1 MTATSHIDRLP
12 IAIFVAMMILLKG
25 SVTLA
30 TDENVERAELPKLID
45 MQVPSVDELFSA
57 DEKDIEYDW
66 ILLKAQKQEDR
77 RVIVVQALFP
87 RPDTIKSMLNE
98 ASRVEASKPTTAEER
113 EKRLSRLQE
122 LKKLII
128 KLPGDLADYRIPIDT
143 IDSIIYFEDLMLQ
156 RVDRLI
162 DEGNIQKAYELLL
175 RVENGIPDW
184 DKSQPRYEQLLLAES
199 AQRAAAG
206 DAYAALALLDELAGR
221 NKSNEELRPR
231 LGQIVA
237 PMIEESIGKEDFRKA
252 RYLISRVERVFPD
265 HELVATSKSRLNQM
279 MSQLLEEAGQLFR
292 QRKFPEAAETARRAD
307 AIWTMNGNQRAAFT
321 QYVARHQVL
330 RAGFD
335 DTEVEQSVYPASL
348 ESRERLRELVE
359 VPLYEPSSADKLTYY
374 RSSFFEV
381 WNPTNLGREVLFSLR
396 STRPHWQSQPILT
409 ANDLAETIDL
419 RLNPDS
425 PLFDPRLASFVKE
438 ISVRSPTELRLRFSR
453 VPLSIESLMRFP
465 VIARPPVAVLEGSED
480 LAVPGSATEVS
491 ARPAD
496 PRLLSTRFREQ
507 PENGMTRSFMRVRPE
522 PDGLDSS
529 MYHIAEVREVRYEDR
544 GKMLQAA
551 IRGDID
557 YIPTLQPW
565 EVDAFRASSDFETVQ
580 YSLPIT
586 HVITFNPLSER
597 VVNAQ
602 MRRALSFA
610 VNREGI
616 LSNVVLRDEAIRF
629 GRPTSAAWA
638 LRNYAT
644 EPNQVPPAYNLRL
657 AYALR
662 FAAERQLQIA
672 ELMKLSEVAK
682 ADAKKNKQQFDF
694 EKFRADT
701 NVDHV
706 KLPKLRFV
714 VDPDPTCIAA
724 AERMMVYWKK
734 INFDIELI
742 RGDQSGEML
751 KDDQWDM
758 CYRRVR
764 MEEPLL
770 EIWPLLANSD
780 SPDMSRLALFPDWMR
795 QELVGLDYASSFL
808 DAQQR
813 LFTLHNHIAEE
824 AFLIPLWEVDQFAA
838 VRKTVVGVPQRPMS
852 TYQNVERWIIRP

>member
-1 MTATSHIDRLP
+1 MTATFRIERLLL
-12 IAIFVAMMILLKG
+12 AMFVAMAMLLTA
-25 SVTLA
+25 SSSRA
-30 TDENVERAELPKLID
+30 ADENVQRAELPKLVDLPI
-45 MQVPSVDELFSA
+45 PSVDELFNA
-57 DEKDIEYDW
+57 DEKNVEYDW
-66 ILLKAQKQEDR
+66 IVLKAPKPEDR

-87 RPDTIKSMLNE
+87 RPDTIKWMLNE
-98 ASRVEASKPTTAEER
+98 AARVEASKPTTAEDR
-113 EKRLSRLQE
+113 EKRLTRLQE

-128 KLPGDLADYRIPIDT
+128 KLPGDLSDYRIPIDS
-143 IDSIIYFEDLMLQ
+143 IDTIIYFEDLMLQ
-156 RVDRLI
+156 RVDKLI
-162 DEGNIQKAYELLL
+162 EEGDIQKAYELLL
-175 RVENGIPDW
+175 RVENGIPNW
-184 DKSQPRYEQLLLAES
+184 DKSQPRYERLLLTES

-206 DAYAALALLDELAGR
+206 DAYAALALLDELAAR
-221 NKSNEELRPR
+221 NKSNPELRPR

-237 PMIEESIGKEDFRKA
+237 PMIEEAITKEDYRKA
-252 RYLISRVERVFPD
+252 RYLITRVERMFPD
-265 HELVATSKSRLNQM
+265 HELVESSKSRLSQS
-279 MSQLLEEAGQLFR
+279 MSRLLDEAGQLFR
-292 QRKFPEAAETARRAD
+292 QRKFLEAGETARRAD
-307 AIWTMNGNQRAAFT
+307 AIWTMNGNQRAAYA

-330 RAGFD
+330 RVGFD
-335 DTEVEQSVYPASL
+335 NTEMDQSVYPASL

-381 WNPTNLGREVLFSLR
+381 WSPTDLGREVLFSLR

-419 RLNPDS
+419 RINPAS
-425 PLFDPRLASFVKE
+425 PLFDARLASFVKE

-465 VIARPPVAVLEGSED
+465 VIARPPLASLEGAE
-480 LAVPGSATEVS
+480 GSATSGSSAEVS
-491 ARPAD
+491 SRPAE
-496 PRLLSTRFREQ
+496 PQLLSTRFREQ
-507 PENGMTRSFMRVRPE
+507 PKNGMTRAFLRARPE
-522 PDGLDSS
+522 PDGLDASQ
-529 MYHIAEVREVRYEDR
+529 YHIAEVREVRYEDR

-557 YIPTLQPW
+557 YIPELHPW
-565 EVDAFRASSDFETVQ
+565 EVDAFRSASDFETIQ
-580 YSLPIT
+580 YSLPVT
-586 HVITFNPLSER
+586 HVITFNPMSER
-597 VVNAQ
+597 IFNAQ
-602 MRRALSFA
+602 MRRALSFS
-610 VNREGI
+610 VNREG
-616 LSNVVLRDEAIRF
+616 LLKNVVLRDEAMRF

-672 ELMKLSEVAK
+672 ELMKLADVAK
-682 ADAKKNKQQFDF
+682 AEAKKAKQQFDF
-694 EKFRADT
+694 EKFRAET
-701 NVDHV
+701 NVDYV

-724 AERMMVYWKK
+724 AERMMVYWKR

-742 RGDQSGEML
+742 RGDQAGEKL

-770 EIWPLLANSD
+770 EIWPLLTNSEA
-780 SPDMSRLALFPDWMR
+780 PDMNRLALFPDWMR

-838 VRKTVVGVPQRPMS
+838 VRKSVVGVSQRPMS